1 LVIRATAA
9 FAARAVVLVPVGK
22 AAALVGVKVAPVE
35 IAPTTHESASSPA
48 ETKVVP
54 VGMFAA

>member
-1 LVIRATAA
+1 
-9 FAARAVVLVPVGK
+9 VLVPVGK
-22 AAALVGVKVAPVE
+22 AAALVRVMAAPVE
-35 IAPTTHESASSPA
+35 IAPTTHGSASSPA

>member
-1 LVIRATAA
+1 LGQLRQQ
-9 FAARAVVLVPVGK
+9 FAAIAAVLVPVGK
-22 AAALVGVKVAPVE
+22 AAALVRVMAAPVE
-35 IAPTTHESASSPA
+35 IAPTTHGSASSPA